1 MSESLRIAPARSL
14 PRRPAPR
21 RFGGA
26 VLAAALLAADG
37 GGASGQAEGDPW
49 REARKKVD
57 VVRCDDRPS
66 EYPQVAARRGDF
78 LGGGREVRLALWNVD
93 PGCRIGRADGEGRS
107 AQLGGV
113 EGDWAFVGGA
123 WFVAVC
129 RDPASGRDRAIVH
142 MSQGQYHDIAVWA
155 LEPPPAPPKLL
166 YDEAWG
172 DSVYGESDEW
182 GIDLLVAAD
191 GACLWRERKRR
202 FDAYDAAMAA
212 LRIDRG
218 AESEDGESDDARS
231 GPLRWREIAAG
242 EARAR
247 LAALR
252 GIARFE
258 GAVYAD
264 AAARERW
271 LVVQILGGAF
281 CDAEGAVLLL
291 ERKTGRWKSIYDVPT
306 GCSKAWNY
314 PMRGMVV
321 AGDRLYA
328 GLCIDCMYWG
338 SYADFE
344 IDLHALRAVY
354 LDGRADTPGPHD
366 GENPEL
372 GDIAADAFPE

>member
-1 MSESLRIAPARSL
+1 MV
-14 PRRPAPR
+14 
-21 RFGGA
+21 RFAGGA
-26 VLAAALLAADG
+26 VLASALLSAG
-37 GGASGQAEGDPW
+37 GVGASGQAEGDPW
-49 REARKKVD
+49 REAREEVGM
-57 VVRCDDRPS
+57 VVCWYFPPEDP
-66 EYPQVAARRGDF
+66 PQIATLRGDF
-78 LGGGREVRLALWNVD
+78 LGDGREVGLALWNVD

-107 AQLGGV
+107 AQLVSGKDAWPFDGF
-113 EGDWAFVGGA
+113 AKFVSA
-123 WFVAVC
+123 C
-129 RDPASGRDRAIVH
+129 RDPVSGRDRAIVH
-142 MSQGQYHDIAVWA
+142 GSSGHYHAIAIWA
-155 LEPPPAPPKLL
+155 MEPPPTPPEPL
-166 YDEAWG
+166 YTEAWG
-172 DSVYGESDEW
+172 SSVYGESGRW

-202 FDAYDAAMAA
+202 FDAYDAAMTA

-231 GPLRWREIAAG
+231 GPLPWREIAAE

-291 ERKTGRWKSIYDVPT
+291 ERETGRWKSIYDVPT

-344 IDLHALRAVY
+344 IDLRALRAVY
-354 LDGRADTPGPHD
+354 LDGSADAPGPHE

-372 GDIAADAFPE
+372 GDIAADVFPE